1 MKYSPFLS
9 QFPKTCFDG
18 NTLTFLE
25 RRKTRELQFYL
36 LWAMNL
42 RDGCTGERK
51 EYLFFTHR
59 PVHSLG
65 LCNEGWI
72 NRKEAHKF
80 IQYKFYM
87 IQEPLETKQNKEIR
101 KPLHFKAKFHNEGDN
116 RAEVLDKE
124 VGPRDDTLEDLVRPC
139 DHTLEDLARPR
150 DSILEDL
157 ERPDGSDYFLSLCL
171 HRQTSFLQ
179 VQSL

>member
-1 MKYSPFLS
+1 
-9 QFPKTCFDG
+9 
-18 NTLTFLE
+18 
-25 RRKTRELQFYL
+25 
-36 LWAMNL
+36 MNL

-59 PVHSLG
+59 PVHSPG

-72 NRKEAHKF
+72 NRREAHKF

-87 IQEPLETKQNKEIR
+87 IQEPLETKQNKEIG
-101 KPLHFKAKFHNEGDN
+101 KLLHVKAKFHNEGDN
-116 RAEVLDKE
+116 CAEVLDKE

-139 DHTLEDLARPR
+139 DHILEDLARPR

-157 ERPDGSDYFLSLCL
+157 EKPDGSDCFLSLCL
-171 HRQTSFLQ
+171 HRQTSFPPGTEMR
-179 VQSL
+179 VMGTTS